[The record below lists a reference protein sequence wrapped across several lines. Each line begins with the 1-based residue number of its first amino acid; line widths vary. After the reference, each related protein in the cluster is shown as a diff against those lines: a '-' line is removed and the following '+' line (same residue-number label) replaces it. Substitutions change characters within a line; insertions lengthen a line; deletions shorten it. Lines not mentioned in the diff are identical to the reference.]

1 MLLRVDIWFFYNMCL
16 IWIPVISWEVNN
28 AESDILIIMFL
39 FIFFLSLTLKLFIVA
54 LSGGDMQVA
63 MEFSSSRESV
73 SMLWY
78 VTLGGWTI
86 RTLVISINWINWI
99 QVALFKMLF
108 VSIEKKFILM
118 N

>member
-1 MLLRVDIWFFYNMCL
+1 MYDADVEYIIIMCL
-16 IWIPVISWEVNN
+16 VWIDAINWESGN
-28 AESDILIIMFL
+28 AESNILSIIIL
-39 FIFFLSLTLKLFIVA
+39 FIFFWCLTLKLFNVA
-54 LSGGDMQVA
+54 LSGGDMQVT

-86 RTLVISINWINWI
+86 RTLVISFNWINWI

-108 VSIEKKFILM
+108 VSVEKKFTLM
-118 N
+118 K